1 MFYLMNVRGMKMECA
16 MDVCRGRR
24 GVVNPIPAFMG
35 QLKEYE
41 LICRND
47 SGNGNYNGNYNEE
60 HGSSISEKNMNASA
74 SEGGNISVKMN
85 ATKKRKVM
93 GPIGPSWD
101 RDTRTAQRATI
112 GPSRPPSTSIGPA
125 RPPSTSIGPFLPPAM
140 TIAID
145 DSKGDDHSDTNT
157 FRTETAD
164 LIIAPEEQS
173 EQTEIGPC
181 LPPSKSA
188 ESGSG
193 SGSGSALKGDEN
205 DERVD
210 KNSR

>member
-47 SGNGNYNGNYNEE
+47 NDNYNENEE

-74 SEGGNISVKMN
+74 SASEGGNIGVKVN

-101 RDTRTAQRATI
+101 RDTRTAQRANI
-112 GPSRPPSTSIGPA
+112 GPSRPPSTSIGPS
-125 RPPSTSIGPFLPPAM
+125 RPPSTSIGPSLPPAM

>member
-47 SGNGNYNGNYNEE
+47 NENEE
-60 HGSSISEKNMNASA
+60 YGSSISEKNMNASA
-74 SEGGNISVKMN
+74 SASEGGNIGLKVN

-101 RDTRTAQRATI
+101 RDTRTAQRANI
-112 GPSRPPSTSIGPA
+112 GPSRPPSTSIGP
-125 RPPSTSIGPFLPPAM
+125 SLPPAM

-205 DERVD
+205 EERV
-210 KNSR
+210 SR